1 MKKITRKYIGKIMKY
16 LQDYIKWAREQMA
29 KINPPKEQPVE
40 QIVQA
45 EEKPVKAKKP
55 RKPREVKI
63 VAVKGE

>member
-1 MKKITRKYIGKIMKY
+1 MKL
-16 LQDYIKWAREQMA
+16 LQDYIKWAREQMF
-29 KINPPKEQPVE
+29 KTNPPKEQPVE
-40 QIVQA
+40 QIVQV